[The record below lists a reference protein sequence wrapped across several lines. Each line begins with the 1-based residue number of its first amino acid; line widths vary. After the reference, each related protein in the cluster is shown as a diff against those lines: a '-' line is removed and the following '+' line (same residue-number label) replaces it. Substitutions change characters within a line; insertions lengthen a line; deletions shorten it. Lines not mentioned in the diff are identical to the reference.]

1 MQHKYYKLPLNATS
15 FIKNRS
21 VETASIEESIA
32 NYIHLI
38 MTTRF
43 GECNFDSS
51 FGCAVWDVDFNNISS
66 DNKLRVIVSDSL
78 VKSLKKYETR
88 LSNLEFDVNIE
99 QEEIN
104 IKREKSRIKKSV
116 HILVKGVVKKT
127 NEDFSYREHFYI
139 APLSY

>member
-1 MQHKYYKLPLNATS
+1 MQHKYYKLPLNATAL
-15 FIKNRS
+15 INNGS
-21 VETASIEESIA
+21 VEKSNIEESVA

-43 GECNFDSS
+43 GECNFDLS

-78 VKSLKKYETR
+78 VKSLKKHETR

-116 HILVKGVVKKT
+116 YIMVKGVVKKT
-127 NEDFSYREHFYI
+127 NEPFKYVEHFYI